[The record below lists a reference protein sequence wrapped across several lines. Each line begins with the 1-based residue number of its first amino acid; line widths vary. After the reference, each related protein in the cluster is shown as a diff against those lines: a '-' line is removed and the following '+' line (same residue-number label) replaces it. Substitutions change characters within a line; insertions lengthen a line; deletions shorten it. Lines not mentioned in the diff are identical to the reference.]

1 MGKRVVLSNIVSRLS
16 VLPVRISARRVVI
29 LGLVAGYIDALSF
42 VDLGGIFAGAMTGNT
57 THMGALFIDG
67 HWQHA
72 LLRMSVLIIF
82 LGMAILASLI
92 RLLCSSL
99 YVIGLAIVL
108 MLFAQLAYGSFYWR
122 YVGELI
128 ILPALLAIQ
137 GAAFTRFSGTPMPTI
152 VVTTNLLKAASGV
165 AGVIASR
172 LLPEKNASSFSGE
185 YSFTHAFVVFVFD
198 RGYAWR
204 GYFSHTK
211 HISFF
216 ITSAFFSVFILG
228 CVHSRTRRSKR
239 RVMSR
244 KKRSVIF
251 FKKKGNKTKIRI
263 KKLALKTNLI

>member
-16 VLPVRISARRVVI
+16 VLPVRISARRVVS

-172 LLPEKNASSFSGE
+172 LLPEKMPLPLAGSILLPTLSWFSFLIGVMLGAVILATQNT
-185 YSFTHAFVVFVFD
+185 YPFLLPVPFLAFLYWDVFTAE
-198 RGYAWR
+198 RAGQ
-204 GYFSHTK
+204 K
-211 HISFF
+211 EE
-216 ITSAFFSVFILG
+216 
-228 CVHSRTRRSKR
+228 
-239 RVMSR
+239 
-244 KKRSVIF
+244 
-251 FKKKGNKTKIRI
+251 
-263 KKLALKTNLI
+263 